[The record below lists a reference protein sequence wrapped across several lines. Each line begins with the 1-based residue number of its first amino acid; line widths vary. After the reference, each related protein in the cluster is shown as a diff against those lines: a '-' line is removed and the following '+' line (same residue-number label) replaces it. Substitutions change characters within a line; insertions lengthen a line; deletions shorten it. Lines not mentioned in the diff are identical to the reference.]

1 MVDVIKF
8 IEEAI
13 EKEEADK
20 EKYHKMAEE
29 AEDPEARMVFAQLA
43 RDEENHARVLRE
55 RLTAIRMMKS
65 L

>member
-20 EKYHKMAEE
+20 EKYQKMAEE
-29 AEDPEARMVFAQLA
+29 TEDPEARMVFEQLA
-43 RDEENHARVLRE
+43 RDEENHEKVLRE
-55 RLTAIRMMKS
+55 RLIALKMLRG
-65 L
+65 